1 MVLYRLETVKVMLI
15 TIRIEDGIVVG
26 VAMVAG
32 IGGIIIII
40 DGVIIIIGGVITDGI
55 IGITMGGI
63 IMEGVAGIIMEIL
76 IL

>member
-40 DGVIIIIGGVITDGI
+40 DGVITDGI

-63 IMEGVAGIIMEIL
+63 TMEGVAGIIMEIL